1 MVTTCYLMGGLG
13 NQLFQIFAT
22 INYSIENNANAQ
34 FLDVSQ
40 VGSRKTAWKTLLV
53 SLHPMLTNKLPE
65 NKVMLK
71 EPTFHYSELPMI
83 KNQHVALYGYF
94 QSEKYF
100 VANYQKIY
108 DLIRMDDR
116 KREVLAK
123 IEAVNEMTTTNE
135 MTSLSATSTSSSP
148 TVSMHFRIGDY
159 KNIQQFHP
167 LMTLDYYYK
176 SLQHIASVI
185 DKPFRVIY
193 FCEEVD
199 LFNVREIIYELQNV
213 FPHCTFVRCS
223 NLLDDWEQ
231 MIYMSLCNHNIIA
244 NSTFSWWGAYFN
256 DNTNKIVCY
265 PANWFG
271 PSLCHNDTSDLC
283 PSKWTKI

>member
-34 FLDVSQ
+34 FVDVSQ

-53 SLHPMLTNKLPE
+53 GLHPMLTNKLPE

-71 EPTFHYSELPMI
+71 EQNFHYSKLAVI

-100 VANYQKIY
+100 VANYRKIY

-116 KREVLAK
+116 KRDVCAK
-123 IEAVNEMTTTNE
+123 IEAINEMTTVNEMT
-135 MTSLSATSTSSSP
+135 SATSTSTNVA

-167 LMTLDYYYK
+167 LMTFEYYYK

-185 DKPFRVIY
+185 DKPVQVIY

-199 LFNVREIIYELQNV
+199 LFNVHEIIYELQNV
-213 FPHCTFVRCS
+213 FPHYTFVRCS

-256 DNTNKIVCY
+256 DNANKIVCY

-271 PSLCHNDTSDLC
+271 PSLFHNNTSDLC

>member
-1 MVTTCYLMGGLG
+1 MGGLG

-22 INYSIENNANAQ
+22 INYSIENNTNAQ

-53 SLHPMLTNKLPE
+53 GLHPMLTNKLPE
-65 NKVMLK
+65 NKVMIK
-71 EPTFHYSELPMI
+71 EPNFHYSELLVI

-100 VANYQKIY
+100 LANYRKIY

-116 KREVLAK
+116 KREVFAK
-123 IEAVNEMTTTNE
+123 IETITTYV
-135 MTSLSATSTSSSP
+135 TSTNAI
-148 TVSMHFRIGDY
+148 TISMHFRIGDY

-167 LMTLDYYYK
+167 LMTLEYYYK
-176 SLQHIASVI
+176 SLQHIISVI
-185 DKPFRVIY
+185 DKPIRVIY

-199 LFNVREIIYELQNV
+199 LFNVHEIIYELQNR
-213 FPHCTFVRCS
+213 FPDCTFVRCS

-256 DNTNKIVCY
+256 DNANKIVCY

-271 PSLCHNDTSDLC
+271 PSLCHNNTNDLC
-283 PSKWTKI
+283 PSKWKKI

>member
-22 INYSIENNANAQ
+22 INYSIENNTNAQ

-53 SLHPMLTNKLPE
+53 GLHPMLTNKLPE
-65 NKVMLK
+65 NKVMVK
-71 EPTFHYSELPMI
+71 EQNFHYSNLPLI

-100 VANYQKIY
+100 LTNYRKIY

-123 IEAVNEMTTTNE
+123 IETINEMTTEVISTN
-135 MTSLSATSTSSSP
+135 TI

-167 LMTLDYYYK
+167 LMKLEYYYK
-176 SLQHIASVI
+176 SLQHITSI
-185 DKPFRVIY
+185 INKPIRVIY

-199 LFNVREIIYELQNV
+199 LFNVHEIIYELQNI
-213 FPHCTFVRCS
+213 FPDCTFVRCP

-231 MIYMSLCNHNIIA
+231 MIYMSLCNHNVIA

-256 DNTNKIVCY
+256 DNANKIVCY

>member
-1 MVTTCYLMGGLG
+1 MGGLG

-22 INYSIENNANAQ
+22 IHYSIENNTNAQ
-34 FLDVSQ
+34 FLDVGQ

-53 SLHPMLTNKLPE
+53 SLHSMLTNKLPE

-71 EPTFHYSELPMI
+71 ESNFHYSELPVI
-83 KNQHVALYGYF
+83 KDQHVALYGYF

-100 VANYQKIY
+100 LANYRKIY

-123 IEAVNEMTTTNE
+123 IETINE
-135 MTSLSATSTSSSP
+135 MTSTSTSTNTI

-167 LMTLDYYYK
+167 LMTFNYYYK
-176 SLQHIASVI
+176 SLQHITSFIHRPV
-185 DKPFRVIY
+185 RVIY

-199 LFNVREIIYELQNV
+199 LSNVHEMIDELQTR
-213 FPHCTFVRCS
+213 FPNCTFVRCS

-231 MIYMSLCNHNIIA
+231 MVYMSLCNHNIIA

-256 DNTNKIVCY
+256 DNSNKIVCY

>member
-22 INYSIENNANAQ
+22 INYSIENNTNAH

-53 SLHPMLTNKLPE
+53 GLRPMLTNKLPE
-65 NKVMLK
+65 NKVMVK
-71 EPTFHYSELPMI
+71 EQNFHYSNLPLI

-100 VANYQKIY
+100 LTNYRKIY

-123 IEAVNEMTTTNE
+123 IETINEMTTEVISTN
-135 MTSLSATSTSSSP
+135 AI

-159 KNIQQFHP
+159 KNI
-167 LMTLDYYYK
+167 
-176 SLQHIASVI
+176 V
-185 DKPFRVIY
+185 
-193 FCEEVD
+193 
-199 LFNVREIIYELQNV
+199 
-213 FPHCTFVRCS
+213 
-223 NLLDDWEQ
+223 
-231 MIYMSLCNHNIIA
+231 
-244 NSTFSWWGAYFN
+244 
-256 DNTNKIVCY
+256 
-265 PANWFG
+265 
-271 PSLCHNDTSDLC
+271 
-283 PSKWTKI
+283 

>member
-1 MVTTCYLMGGLG
+1 MSTTCYLMGGLG

-22 INYSIENNANAQ
+22 INYSIENNVNAQ
-34 FLDVSQ
+34 FLNVSQ

-53 SLHPMLTNKLPE
+53 GLHPMLTNKLPE
-65 NKVMLK
+65 NKVMIK
-71 EPTFHYSELPMI
+71 ESNFHYSELLVI

-100 VANYQKIY
+100 LANYRKIY

-116 KREVLAK
+116 KREVFAK
-123 IEAVNEMTTTNE
+123 IETINTDV
-135 MTSLSATSTSSSP
+135 TSTNAI

-167 LMTLDYYYK
+167 LMTLEYYYK
-176 SLQHIASVI
+176 SLQHIVSVI
-185 DKPFRVIY
+185 EKPMQVIY
-193 FCEEVD
+193 FCEDVD
-199 LFNVREIIYELQNV
+199 LFNVHEIIYELQNI
-213 FPHCTFVRCS
+213 FPSCTFVRCS

-231 MIYMSLCNHNIIA
+231 MVYMSLCKHNIIA

-256 DNTNKIVCY
+256 DNANKIVCY

>member
-22 INYSIENNANAQ
+22 INYSIENNIENNINAQ

-53 SLHPMLTNKLPE
+53 ALHSMLTNKLPE

-71 EPTFHYSELPMI
+71 EPNFHYSKLPVVQ
-83 KNQHVALYGYF
+83 NQHIALYGYF

-100 VANYQKIY
+100 VANYRKIY

-123 IEAVNEMTTTNE
+123 IETINEMI
-135 MTSLSATSTSSSP
+135 SSSATLP
-148 TVSMHFRIGDY
+148 NVVTVSMHFRIGDY

-167 LMTLDYYYK
+167 LMTLEYYYK
-176 SLQHIASVI
+176 SLQHITSAI
-185 DKPFRVIY
+185 DKPFQVIY

-199 LFNVREIIYELQNV
+199 LSNVHEIIYELQNR
-213 FPHCTFVRCS
+213 FSHCTFVRCS

-231 MIYMSLCNHNIIA
+231 MVYMSLCHHNIIA

-256 DNTNKIVCY
+256 DNANKIVCY

-271 PSLCHNDTSDLC
+271 PSLANNDTSDLC